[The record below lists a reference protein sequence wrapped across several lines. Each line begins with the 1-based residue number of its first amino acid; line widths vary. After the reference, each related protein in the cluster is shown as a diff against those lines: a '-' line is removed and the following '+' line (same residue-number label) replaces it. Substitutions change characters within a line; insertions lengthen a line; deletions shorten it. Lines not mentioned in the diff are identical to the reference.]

1 MPEQGGAV
9 LAQPAMI
16 DMRGGETLDFRF
28 LISPILNY
36 INGRLFEMKIVLIGS
51 RASGKSTI
59 GRALAARLGG
69 PYFDVDDGIEE
80 REGDHLAGIYTSK
93 GASYFRRVEADVA
106 REVMQH
112 DQCVVT
118 FGAGT
123 IMTPANRDL
132 IDENTFVVYLRVPIE
147 VLWDRIQADPDSATR
162 RPPLR
167 SGGRAE
173 VEEILTVR
181 GPVYEEVADL
191 VVDGTGSPDELVIE
205 IANAV
210 ARKKGA

>member
-1 MPEQGGAV
+1 M

-28 LISPILNY
+28 LISSILNY

-93 GASYFRRVEADVA
+93 GAGLRR
-106 REVMQH
+106 
-112 DQCVVT
+112 T
-118 FGAGT
+118 
-123 IMTPANRDL
+123 
-132 IDENTFVVYLRVPIE
+132 
-147 VLWDRIQADPDSATR
+147 
-162 RPPLR
+162 
-167 SGGRAE
+167 
-173 VEEILTVR
+173 
-181 GPVYEEVADL
+181 
-191 VVDGTGSPDELVIE
+191 
-205 IANAV
+205 
-210 ARKKGA
+210 